1 MRAKDVI
8 VILAALTPVLVFGVR
23 LYQMP
28 SMIAEAQ
35 ASIAQ
40 HSIDIRL
47 NREEIAVQRQRVDKM
62 ETAVVYLKELVREK
76 RERERVSN
84 DR

>member
-1 MRAKDVI
+1 MRSKDVI
-8 VILAALTPVLVFGVR
+8 VIIAALTPVLVFGVR

-35 ASIAQ
+35 AAIAQ
-40 HSIDIRL
+40 HTIDIRL
-47 NREEIAVQRQRVDKM
+47 TREEISVQRQRVDKM
-62 ETAVVYLKELVREK
+62 ETAVVYLTEIVREN